1 MADALMAALIAVL
14 FVGAVALARFCEHL
28 AARGKA

>member
-1 MADALMAALIAVL
+1 MADISMGALIAFL

-28 AARGKA
+28 ATRGR